1 MKSLLLAVLCLN
13 WSLGSLHAADRDPI
27 ETDGDKYHVV
37 LENDK
42 VRVLEYS
49 DKPGEK
55 THQHHHPDFIL
66 ITQSAFKRR
75 LTMADGTVMEREFKS
90 GEVVWMKA
98 QTHIGENIGDTE
110 THVLLIE
117 PKTAAPVP
125 AK

>member
-1 MKSLLLAVLCLN
+1 MKRLLFAGLCL
-13 WSLGSLHAADRDPI
+13 SCALGSLRAADRDPI
-27 ETDGDKYHVV
+27 ETDGDKYHLV

-49 DKPGEK
+49 DKPGDK
-55 THQHHHPDFIL
+55 THQHHHPDFVL
-66 ITQSAFKRR
+66 VTQSTFKRR
-75 LTMADGTVMEREFKS
+75 LTMADGTVMEREFKP

-117 PKTAAPVP
+117 SKPVAPVP